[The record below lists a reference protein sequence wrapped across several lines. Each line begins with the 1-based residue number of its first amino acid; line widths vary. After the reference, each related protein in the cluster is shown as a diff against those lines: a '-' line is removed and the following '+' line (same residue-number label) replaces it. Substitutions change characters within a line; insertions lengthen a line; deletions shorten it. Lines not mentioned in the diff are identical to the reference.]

1 MIRFILSTLLLFLP
15 ILISANEEYIVRVWL
30 ADKDGCEFSTLQP
43 EEFLSE
49 RSIQRH
55 TDKGVEI
62 SYRDL
67 PQTSQYKTEIL
78 NIAHRAICHSN
89 WLNTIVVECDSSK
102 IEEIEELPF
111 VSRVEVL
118 SPKNV
123 KPVTVNPN
131 YYNLGNVKR
140 HKQYGVSYPIS
151 KIAGATP
158 YHNCGEWGE
167 GVYIAVLDDGFA
179 GVDTLTEWFDKERI
193 KFTCDLL
200 NPNGNLYRE
209 DEHGTAVLSIMLAN
223 KEGEYVGVAPQ
234 SDYALLRTEDI
245 NHEAP
250 YEEDF
255 WIRGVEIADSLGVD
269 IINSSLGYEDFNGIT
284 SVSTI
289 AAQIAVEKGIVLV
302 TSCGNKGEKGFSH
315 PADVDGVVAVGGVD
329 SKGKVLDFT
338 SKRLVN
344 GKYQVPKRVALASE
358 VPVVN
363 GSGKIVITYG
373 TSFAAPAIAG
383 VEALKRGNKMGN
395 KR

>member
-1 MIRFILSTLLLFLP
+1 MPT
-15 ILISANEEYIVRVWL
+15 LISANEEYIVRVWL
-30 ADKDGCEFSTLQP
+30 ADKEGCEFSTLQP

-49 RSIQRH
+49 RSIKRH
-55 TDKGVEI
+55 ESKGVEI

-67 PQTSQYKTEIL
+67 PLSQQYKTEIL
-78 NIAHRAICHSN
+78 NVAHRAICHSN
-89 WLNTIVVECDSSK
+89 WLNTIVVECDSSR
-102 IEEIEELPF
+102 IGEIKELPF

-123 KPVTVNPN
+123 KPVTLNPN
-131 YYNLGNVKR
+131 YYNIGNVKR
-140 HKQYGVSYPIS
+140 HKQYGVSFTIS

-158 YHNCGEWGE
+158 YHNRGEWGE

-255 WIRGVEIADSLGVD
+255 WVRGVEIADSLGVD

-284 SVSTI
+284 SISTL
-289 AAQIAVEKGIVLV
+289 AAQIAVEKGIVV
-302 TSCGNKGEKGFSH
+302 VNSCGNKGKQGFTH

-329 SKGKVLDFT
+329 SKGKMLDFT
-338 SKRLVN
+338 SKQLVK
-344 GKYQVPKRVALASE
+344 GKYQAPKRVALASE
-358 VPVVN
+358 VPVIN

-373 TSFAAPAIAG
+373 TSFAAPAVAG
-383 VEALKRGNKMGN
+383 VEALKMGD
-395 KR
+395 KIEKIR